1 MKDIKAKNKFIPA
14 EVPEEAADTGCAGD
28 MQDTKNAG
36 CAGAHENACENI
48 KATVSADGIE
58 DTNNINCAGAVKR
71 TDESAEVD
79 FYAKDTGNR
88 KKSGDRILR
97 VENLEKSFGDV
108 HVLRGITTEFCRG
121 EVTVILGPSGC
132 GKSTFLR
139 CLNLLDQPT
148 GGKIFFEGREITAPR
163 ANINEIRRHMMM
175 VFQHFNLFPHLSIL
189 ENLTVAPIR
198 LKNVPKE
205 AAEEKALE
213 LLRRVG
219 LADKATAYPGQLS
232 GGQKQRVAICRAMAM
247 EPEIILFD
255 EPTSALDPEMIG
267 EVLSLMKNLAEEDI
281 TMICVTHEMQFAR
294 EVADR
299 ILFLDGGTIAEE
311 GTPEEVF
318 DHPKAERLR
327 TFLASRL

>member
-1 MKDIKAKNKFIPA
+1 MKDSNAKSKFTAA
-14 EVPEEAADTGCAGD
+14 EISEEAIDASCTDIAKDAGNSGCADTTDTDTGNVQNSEDLDINDNTKSNQRAGITD
-28 MQDTKNAG
+28 AAQDEG
-36 CAGAHENACENI
+36 
-48 KATVSADGIE
+48 
-58 DTNNINCAGAVKR
+58 
-71 TDESAEVD
+71 SAEV
-79 FYAKDTGNR
+79 
-88 KKSGDRILR
+88 ILR
-97 VENLEKSFGDV
+97 VQNLEKSFGNV
-108 HVLRGITTEFCRG
+108 HVLRGITTEFRRG

-148 GGKIFFEGREITAPR
+148 GGKVFFRDQELTAPR
-163 ANINEIRRHMMM
+163 ANLNQLRKHIMM

-198 LKNVPKE
+198 LRNVPKE
-205 AAEEKALE
+205 QAEAKAQA
-213 LLRRVG
+213 LLARVG
-219 LADKATAYPGQLS
+219 LADKASAYPRQLS
-232 GGQKQRVAICRAMAM
+232 GGQEQRVAICRAMAM

-267 EVLSLMKNLAEEDI
+267 EVLSLMKDLAEEDI

-299 ILFLDGGTIAEE
+299 ILFLDGGYIAEE
-311 GTPEEVF
+311 GTSEEIF
-318 DHPKAERLR
+318 EHPKSERLR